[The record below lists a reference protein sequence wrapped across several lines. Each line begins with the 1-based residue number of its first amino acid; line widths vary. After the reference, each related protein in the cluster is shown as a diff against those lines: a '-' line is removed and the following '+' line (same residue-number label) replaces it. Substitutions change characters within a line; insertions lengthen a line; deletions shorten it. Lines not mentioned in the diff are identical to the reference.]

1 MVAYW
6 TLRVSRSS
14 PVAKFSLL
22 LCSLF
27 SLMSEK
33 RIFEVITEA
42 KHPFLV
48 NLISC
53 FQTDVS
59 GVIFLTSLLAEYQPC
74 HGCNKFRRPDYL
86 HFEDGVSAISVSPPR
101 CAHWWSFFFFSFFLL
116 VRWHLIKTTSL
127 SLTNMSVLV
136 ECGVQINIFIHIV
149 CSKLKFVRPHGAALC
164 GVV

>member
-1 MVAYW
+1 MLAQHESKPDEPVVAIKAMKKGDILSRDEVERYKGCAMRTRLLLPVPGRISKLGGLVVAYW
-6 TLRVSRSS
+6 TLHVSRSS

-74 HGCNKFRRPDYL
+74 HGCSKFRRPDYL
-86 HFEDGVSAISVSPPR
+86 HFENGVSAI
-101 CAHWWSFFFFSFFLL
+101 
-116 VRWHLIKTTSL
+116 
-127 SLTNMSVLV
+127 
-136 ECGVQINIFIHIV
+136 
-149 CSKLKFVRPHGAALC
+149 
-164 GVV
+164 